1 MISRR
6 SLLAGA
12 GAVVAAGGG
21 LTLAIKTST
30 KHAAQDGTERAPNFS
45 VSALDGETRH
55 QLADYS
61 GKVLLLNFWATW
73 CAPCRVEMPWLA
85 RTYERFRSAGF
96 SILGVNM
103 DDDDM
108 PAVQRFVQE
117 MGVTYSIARNND
129 AIVAAYGGVRFL
141 PQSILVGQQ
150 GQILRRSFGMPP
162 TGEFETAIIKA
173 LSKS

>member
-6 SLLAGA
+6 GLLAGA
-12 GAVVAAGGG
+12 GAVVAAGGA
-21 LTLAIKTST
+21 LTLAIRTST
-30 KHAAQDGTERAPNFS
+30 RHPAQDGTERAPDFS
-45 VSALDGETRH
+45 VAALDGRAH
-55 QLADYS
+55 YQLADFS

-85 RTYERFRSAGF
+85 RTYARFRSEGF

-117 MGVTYSIARNND
+117 MGVTYPIARNND

-141 PQSILVGQQ
+141 PQSVLVGQQ

-162 TGEFETAIIKA
+162 TGEFEAAIMKA